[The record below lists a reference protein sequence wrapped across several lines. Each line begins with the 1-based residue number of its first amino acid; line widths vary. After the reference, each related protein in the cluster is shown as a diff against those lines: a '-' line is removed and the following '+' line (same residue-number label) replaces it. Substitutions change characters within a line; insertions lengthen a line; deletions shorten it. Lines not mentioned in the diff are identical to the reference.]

1 MSLNH
6 NHASHKMNCRFEY
19 RCYDLILVLRN
30 HESDTWATHI
40 DITTNRSAL
49 QSTCD
54 GLMKSMS
61 WSRKATLHLSCKI
74 KQKIRTSQVHSTSNK
89 TKIKINKSTRIAAN
103 ECKWTPRCF
112 CAYENMHDHLR
123 KWHPTSL
130 QNIIH
135 IIRCSTTC
143 HSNEANHT
151 ISTIT
156 VGTSTSAF
164 LTVAT
169 HTQSKHKGTA
179 QTNMCK
185 LKHKNVTATRLR
197 IHHTTLATNHIYKC
211 TETFQNTFK
220 CCCMQQ
226 AHTASRKHVSTQ
238 S

>member
-1 MSLNH
+1 MHITQRN
-6 NHASHKMNCRFEY
+6 AIDTGFEK
-19 RCYDLILVLRN
+19 L
-30 HESDTWATHI
+30 T
-40 DITTNRSAL
+40 
-49 QSTCD
+49 
-54 GLMKSMS
+54 
-61 WSRKATLHLSCKI
+61 
-74 KQKIRTSQVHSTSNK
+74 

-103 ECKWTPRCF
+103 ECKWTPRCC

-123 KWHPTSL
+123 KWHPTNL

-135 IIRCSTTC
+135 IMRCKTTY
-143 HSNEANHT
+143 HSNEADHT

-156 VGTSTSAF
+156 VGTSSSAF

-169 HTQSKHKGTA
+169 DTQSKHKGTA

-197 IHHTTLATNHIYKC
+197 IDHTTLATNHIYKC
-211 TETFQNTFK
+211 METFQNTFK
-220 CCCMQQ
+220 CNCMQQ